1 MNKLP
6 YDNTNPENIEKYAKK
21 LIGKTFKNILE
32 IELNEKELKEKI
44 EYFNNPKG
52 KGSLGNLLEEY
63 FFYYKPNNVS
73 DADFHE
79 AKTELKVTPY
89 EKNNKNKLKA
99 GERLVLGM
107 IPNDRELEIELK
119 KSHLISKLGLML
131 LVFYLRDRSKER
143 LDYSID
149 YVSLFSVMSKQ
160 VKEDLIIIEDD
171 YKKIVQKIRDGKAHE
186 LSEGDTK
193 YLGACTKGSTA
204 EKSLQPQYYN
214 KEILAKRRAFSLKQ
228 SYMTYVL
235 NHYIKGEIETYD
247 PIFSEEYLKNSD
259 FDTEVINKINKY
271 IGKKE
276 KDLYKLFNISTSVKQ
291 KNNMLICRILG
302 VKTKNAQEFEK
313 ANIEIKTIRV
323 KKNGTPRESMS
334 FPSFKIKEF
343 IKEDFETSQVY
354 NLFSE
359 KRFLFVV
366 FKENEDEEYILL
378 GTKFWNM
385 PITELET
392 IGYKEWLKYQ
402 NKFKNGINFN
412 ITTDKNGNFKIYNDL
427 PNKTETEI
435 FHIRPHTSNTIYMI
449 NGKQYGKGILSS
461 DGDELPNGDI
471 ITKQSFWLND
481 TYIEKI
487 IKNIL

>member
-1 MNKLP
+1 MNKLS
-6 YDNTNPENIEKYAKK
+6 YDKTNPENIEKYAKN

-32 IELNEKELKEKI
+32 IELNNEQLKEKI
-44 EYFNNPKG
+44 KYFNNPKG

-63 FFYYKPNNVS
+63 FFYYKPNSVS
-73 DADFHE
+73 DADFYE

-149 YVSLFSVMSKQ
+149 YVSLFSIMSEQ

-214 KEILAKRRAFSLKQ
+214 KEIPAKRRAFSLKQ
-228 SYMTYVL
+228 SYMSYVL

-247 PIFSEEYLKNSD
+247 PIFSEEYLKNND
-259 FDTEVINKINKY
+259 FDTEVIKKINKY
-271 IGKKE
+271 IGKTE
-276 KDLYKLFNISTSVKQ
+276 EDLYDLFDISPSTKQ
-291 KNNMLICRILG
+291 KNNILICRILG

-323 KKNGTPRESMS
+323 KKNGKPKESMS

-343 IKEDFETSQVY
+343 IEEDFETSQVY

-366 FKENEDEEYILL
+366 FKENENGEYVLL

-392 IGYKEWLKYQ
+392 IGCEEWLKYQ
-402 NKFKNGINFN
+402 NKFKSGVNFN
-412 ITTDKNGNFKIYNDL
+412 ITTDREGNFKIYNDL
-427 PNKTETEI
+427 PNKTETKI
-435 FHIRPHTSNTIYMI
+435 FHIRPHTSNTIHII

-461 DGDELPNGDI
+461 DGDELPNGDVM
-471 ITKQSFWLND
+471 TKQSFWLND

-487 IKNIL
+487 IKNML